1 MRENKEARGERTLR
15 LVEEQPI
22 VKISGLSKAFG
33 EKKVLDNIDLEI
45 PQGKIIGLLGPN
57 GSGKTT
63 LIKILSGFC
72 ADYEGEVLI
81 DGKRPGSA
89 AGKAKVAYLPDKDGL
104 PENLPADE
112 IIKIYDTFFD
122 DFDEERCRR
131 LLDIFGID
139 EKTVEGELSK
149 GEADKLKISLLMSR
163 DARLYLLDEP
173 IGGIDVEARQH
184 VLDLILENF
193 NPCGSMIIVTH
204 LVRDIERLFDSVII
218 LKDGK
223 TTMYDDSDAIRECYG
238 GTLEEA
244 VISIFRGEEI

>member
-1 MRENKEARGERTLR
+1 MRENKEARSERTLR

-33 EKKVLDNIDLEI
+33 EKKVLDSIDLEI

-184 VLDLILENF
+184 VLCLLYTT
-193 NPCGSMIIVTH
+193 PSPRHT
-204 LVRDIERLFDSVII
+204 ERSRMP
-218 LKDGK
+218 
-223 TTMYDDSDAIRECYG
+223 T
-238 GTLEEA
+238 
-244 VISIFRGEEI
+244 

>member
-81 DGKRPGSA
+81 DGSVRQRRRQGEGRISSRQGWSA
-89 AGKAKVAYLPDKDGL
+89 RKSS
-104 PENLPADE
+104 
-112 IIKIYDTFFD
+112 
-122 DFDEERCRR
+122 CR
-131 LLDIFGID
+131 
-139 EKTVEGELSK
+139 
-149 GEADKLKISLLMSR
+149 
-163 DARLYLLDEP
+163 
-173 IGGIDVEARQH
+173 
-184 VLDLILENF
+184 
-193 NPCGSMIIVTH
+193 
-204 LVRDIERLFDSVII
+204 
-218 LKDGK
+218 
-223 TTMYDDSDAIRECYG
+223 
-238 GTLEEA
+238 
-244 VISIFRGEEI
+244 

>member
-139 EKTVEGELSK
+139 EKTVAGELSK

-163 DARLYLLDEP
+163 DSPALP
-173 IGGIDVEARQH
+173 SG
-184 VLDLILENF
+184 
-193 NPCGSMIIVTH
+193 
-204 LVRDIERLFDSVII
+204 
-218 LKDGK
+218 
-223 TTMYDDSDAIRECYG
+223 
-238 GTLEEA
+238 
-244 VISIFRGEEI
+244 

>member
-1 MRENKEARGERTLR
+1 MRENKEARSERTLR

-122 DFDEERCRR
+122 DFDEERCRK

-139 EKTVEGELSK
+139 EKTVAGELSK

-218 LKDGK
+218 LKMERRRCM
-223 TTMYDDSDAIRECYG
+223 TTA
-238 GTLEEA
+238 TP
-244 VISIFRGEEI
+244 